1 MDDQYLDAFIRES
14 EEAITDLNNSL
25 LDLES
30 DPDDQAAMDQ
40 IFRTAH
46 TLKGNFGAMG
56 FEDASDLA
64 HAIEDLLD
72 AMRQDEMAV
81 TPERMDLIFA
91 GVDMIEVIVREIES
105 EGESTTDTDEMV
117 AQLRAVMEESDF
129 DSESGETPDPA
140 VAGGAGD
147 PDGASGAG
155 AGSGDTD
162 AGAADGAD
170 DAAVEAFDVSAGDA
184 DGRVVR
190 ADVSV
195 GEGDML
201 GVDAMLALD
210 RITATFDLLDADPDR
225 EAIEDGEFEDTFALA
240 LDAPDADAAAAEL
253 DAIGAVESAD
263 VVDATDA
270 LGGGDEGDAGEN
282 DADDGGVGSDATG
295 SPDPAGDAPQAA
307 SGDDDGASV
316 DEIKSV
322 RVDVDQLD
330 DLHGLVEQLV
340 TSRIK
345 LRRAVE
351 TDDLAGASENL
362 NELDK
367 ITANLQNTV
376 MDMRL
381 IPLKKVVGKF
391 PRMVRDLS
399 RELDKDVEFTIE
411 GEDIELDRT
420 ILTEISDPL
429 MHIIRNSLDHGIEA
443 PAEREAAGKD
453 PTGQVELRASRERDH
468 VIIEVE
474 DDGAGLDVEAIERK
488 AIEKGVRSSDEIEAM
503 SDSAVYDLVFHPGFS
518 TADEVTD
525 TSGRGVGM
533 DVVHDTVTQL
543 DGSVSVDSTPG
554 EGTTVSLRLPV
565 TMAIVKVLFVEV
577 GDEEYGVPLKNV
589 DEITRTSAIKQ
600 INGNDVIKHNDDIY
614 PVVDL
619 AERFDVPG
627 THATAD
633 ADAEGAETAAT
644 DGGEP
649 TDATGDPADAT
660 GEAVDSTDESA
671 EAADGQV
678 ERGAAGAVAG
688 AGSDAAA
695 GAVDAAGPGGDE
707 GMLVRIRESERQ
719 VALRCDAVNSQEEV
733 VVKPLEGILSGTPGL
748 SGTAVLGDGNIVHI
762 LDVVTL

>member
-1 MDDQYLDAFIRES
+1 MDEQYLDAFIRES
-14 EEAITDLNNSL
+14 EEAITNLNNSL

-30 DPDDQAAMDQ
+30 DPDDQAAMDS

-56 FEDASDLA
+56 FEDASNLA
-64 HAIEDLLD
+64 HAVEDLLD
-72 AMRQDEMAV
+72 AMRQDEMEV
-81 TPERMDLIFA
+81 TAERMDLIFA

-105 EGESTTDTDEMV
+105 EGESTTDTEEMV
-117 AQLRAVMEESDF
+117 AQLRAVLEESDF
-129 DSESGETPDPA
+129 NAETGA
-140 VAGGAGD
+140 VEPSMAPAGG
-147 PDGASGAG
+147 P
-155 AGSGDTD
+155 
-162 AGAADGAD
+162 
-170 DAAVEAFDVSAGDA
+170 AGDA
-184 DGRVVR
+184 ESAGAPVDSDDGGPDGLDLDAMGVAPGDADEQIVR
-190 ADVSV
+190 ARVSV

-210 RITATFDLLDADPDR
+210 RITDAFDLLGAAPDR
-225 EAIEDGEFEDTFALA
+225 DAIESGDFEEDFVLA
-240 LDAPDADAAAAEL
+240 LDAPDADAVAAEL
-253 DAIGAVESAD
+253 DAISAIESAETTEMATPS
-263 VVDATDA
+263 DAA
-270 LGGGDEGDAGEN
+270 GPGGGAAPSDGAA
-282 DADDGGVGSDATG
+282 DADGKE
-295 SPDPAGDAPQAA
+295 
-307 SGDDDGASV
+307 GASV

-351 TDDLAGASENL
+351 TENLSSASENL

-367 ITANLQNTV
+367 ITASLQNTV

-399 RELDKDVEFTIE
+399 RELDKEVEFTIE

-443 PAEREAAGKD
+443 PAEREEAGK
-453 PTGQVELRASRERDH
+453 PRTGQVELRASRERDH

-474 DDGAGLDVEAIERK
+474 DDGAGLDVEGIKRK
-488 AIEKGVRSSDEIEAM
+488 AVEKGVRSSDEIEAM
-503 SDSAVYDLVFHPGFS
+503 DDSAIYDLVFHPGFS

-543 DGSVSVDSTPG
+543 DGSVSVDSTQG

-589 DEITRTSAIKQ
+589 DEITRTSEVKQ
-600 INGNDVIKHNDDIY
+600 INGSDVIKHNGDIY
-614 PVVDL
+614 PVIDL

-627 THATAD
+627 TGGGSP
-633 ADAEGAETAAT
+633 AEAGAAETGTA
-644 DGGEP
+644 
-649 TDATGDPADAT
+649 ADAT
-660 GEAVDSTDESA
+660 G
-671 EAADGQV
+671 
-678 ERGAAGAVAG
+678 GAAESGDGGAAAV
-688 AGSDAAA
+688 AAA
-695 GAVDAAGPGGDE
+695 GAGVDAAAVDAASSTAGRDE

>member
-1 MDDQYLDAFIRES
+1 M
-14 EEAITDLNNSL
+14 
-25 LDLES
+25 
-30 DPDDQAAMDQ
+30 
-40 IFRTAH
+40 
-46 TLKGNFGAMG
+46 
-56 FEDASDLA
+56 
-64 HAIEDLLD
+64 
-72 AMRQDEMAV
+72 
-81 TPERMDLIFA
+81 
-91 GVDMIEVIVREIES
+91 
-105 EGESTTDTDEMV
+105 
-117 AQLRAVMEESDF
+117 
-129 DSESGETPDPA
+129 
-140 VAGGAGD
+140 
-147 PDGASGAG
+147 
-155 AGSGDTD
+155 
-162 AGAADGAD
+162 
-170 DAAVEAFDVSAGDA
+170 
-184 DGRVVR
+184 
-190 ADVSV
+190 
-195 GEGDML
+195 
-201 GVDAMLALD
+201 
-210 RITATFDLLDADPDR
+210 
-225 EAIEDGEFEDTFALA
+225 
-240 LDAPDADAAAAEL
+240 
-253 DAIGAVESAD
+253 
-263 VVDATDA
+263 
-270 LGGGDEGDAGEN
+270 
-282 DADDGGVGSDATG
+282 
-295 SPDPAGDAPQAA
+295 
-307 SGDDDGASV
+307 
-316 DEIKSV
+316 
-322 RVDVDQLD
+322 D

-351 TDDLAGASENL
+351 TENLSSASENL

-443 PAEREAAGKD
+443 PDEREAAGK
-453 PTGQVELRASRERDH
+453 PRTGQVELRASRERDH

-474 DDGAGLDVEAIERK
+474 DDGAGLDVEGIKRK
-488 AIEKGVRSSDEIEAM
+488 AVEKGVRSSDEIEAM
-503 SDSAVYDLVFHPGFS
+503 DDSAIYDLVFHPGFS

-543 DGSVSVDSTPG
+543 DGSVSVDSTEG

-589 DEITRTSAIKQ
+589 DEITRTSEVKQ
-600 INGNDVIKHNDDIY
+600 INGSDVIKHNEDIY
-614 PVVDL
+614 PVIDL

-627 THATAD
+627 AGGSAPAEAGAAETGTAAD
-633 ADAEGAETAAT
+633 AAGGPTESG
-644 DGGEP
+644 DGG
-649 TDATGDPADAT
+649 AA
-660 GEAVDSTDESA
+660 AVSA
-671 EAADGQV
+671 G
-678 ERGAAGAVAG
+678 G
-688 AGSDAAA
+688 AGVDAAA
-695 GAVDAAGPGGDE
+695 ANAASSTAGRDE